1 MRNCKLHPGSFWPL
15 RLLWWTPPAW
25 LAGVLVLP
33 LLQGSLPKKGFT
45 HLKQRKL
52 KHDSLLIFFVPR
64 KMEILCGMLINPLS
78 VWSSLGGEILKKNL
92 SGKIFF
98 KKISLGW
105 EPHFLALFLHPDSWT
120 AEAEFGRYRKNFARC
135 VFEMKWNFLDFSFF
149 SYGNA
154 DLSKYAK
161 EISERLVPYHSYQIL
176 MHFKGFYHRYLEIMK
191 VLRIDTPRCFNK
203 VF

>member
-1 MRNCKLHPGSFWPL
+1 MRDCKLHPGSFWPL

-78 VWSSLGGEILKKNL
+78 VWSSLGGEILKNPEWEDFFQKDFPWVRTTFSSFIPPPRLLDCRSGIWSL
-92 SGKIFF
+92 SQELCTVRF
-98 KKISLGW
+98 W
-105 EPHFLALFLHPDSWT
+105 
-120 AEAEFGRYRKNFARC
+120 N
-135 VFEMKWNFLDFSFF
+135 EMKLFGFFFFQLRQRWSVEICKRNFREVGALSFI
-149 SYGNA
+149 SNSNA
-154 DLSKYAK
+154 
-161 EISERLVPYHSYQIL
+161 
-176 MHFKGFYHRYLEIMK
+176 F
-191 VLRIDTPRCFNK
+191 
-203 VF
+203 